1 MFKKILVPL
10 DGSELAASILP
21 QVAEL
26 AKRFQAEFTL
36 LHVYSGEEADAAAPP
51 GSTTAAVLK
60 TCEAYLSLLGKNLQD
75 RGLKVKV
82 VCLAGVPAREIIRYA
97 DEHQLDLIA
106 LATHGRGE
114 VAWLLGS
121 IAKKVITHASVPVLL
136 FRVLGEE
143 PPSLKGKVKDF
154 I

>member
-26 AKRFQAEFTL
+26 AKKFQAEFTL
-36 LHVYSGEEADAAAPP
+36 FHVYPGEETDAPAPP
-51 GSTTAAVLK
+51 GSTAANVLK
-60 TCEAYLSLLGKNLQD
+60 TCEAYLSLLGRNLQD
-75 RGLKVKV
+75 QGLKVEV
-82 VCLAGVPAREIIRYA
+82 VCLGGVPAREIVRYA
-97 DEHQLDLIA
+97 DEHQFDLIA

-136 FRVLGEE
+136 FRVLELA
-143 PPSLKGKVKDF
+143 PPLLKGKVRDF